1 MRLLPLLALIVA
13 LALPGAA
20 AAGAGMFVGAA
31 EDAGRSTD
39 LTQAYA
45 KLELAR
51 LAGFD
56 TVRMTSIWA
65 PGYSRPTDH
74 ELDVLRT
81 SALAARLNGIR
92 IILSVYQRNNHTTP
106 LTRAT
111 RAQFASYVATIAREA
126 PDIADFIIGN
136 EPNLNLFWMPQFDKK
151 GNTVSAGAYLKLL
164 AASYDALKAVS
175 PDVNVIGGSISP
187 RGGDRA
193 FGIRPT
199 HSPTRFIA
207 ELGAAYRKSGRKKP
221 VMDAFAF
228 HPYLIP
234 SKLPPTYRFRN
245 PKNTTIALSDYDKLT
260 RALSGAFKGTAQPG
274 STLPIVYDEFGYQSK
289 IPADKRDAYSNLDSP
304 AAADA
309 IPEALQASYYRSALA
324 IAQCQPNVTGMLIF
338 HVTDEANA
346 SAWQSGVYYA
356 DDTPKS
362 SLPAVRDAALAARDG
377 QLARCPGGS
386 GKAVNVLDT
395 LALPSGGSYA
405 PVDSWR
411 IELSCSRACTYTARV
426 VDTNPWTPPS
436 ALRLLLPTAVK
447 GAVAPNEATSAALP
461 AAGLDPGTYQIV
473 VRVFE
478 TGRPGTAV
486 VRTSDPLTAR
496 APGPA
501 PADEAPA
508 DQ

>member
-1 MRLLPLLALIVA
+1 MRPRLLPLLALIAA
-13 LALPGAA
+13 LALPGSA

-31 EDAGRSTD
+31 EDAGRSAD

-51 LAGFD
+51 LAGLD

-65 PGYSRPTDH
+65 PGLARPTDH
-74 ELDVLRT
+74 ELQVLRT

-92 IILSVYQRNNHTTP
+92 IILSVYHRDNHTTP
-106 LTRAT
+106 LTAAARAE
-111 RAQFASYVATIAREA
+111 FASYVATIATEA

-136 EPNLNLFWMPQFDKK
+136 EPNLNLFWMPQFDRK
-151 GNTVSAGAYLKLL
+151 GRTVSAGAYLRLL

-175 PDVNVIGGSISP
+175 PDVNVIGGSVSP
-187 RGGDRA
+187 RGGDRP

-207 ELGAAYRKSGRKKP
+207 ELGKAYRKSGRRAP
-221 VMDAFAF
+221 MMDAFAF

-234 SKLPPTYRFRN
+234 SRLPPTHRFKH

-260 RALSGAFKGTAQPG
+260 RALAGAFDGTAQPG
-274 STLPIVYDEFGYQSK
+274 STLPIVYDEFGYQSQ
-289 IPADKRDAYSNLDSP
+289 IPSEKRDAYSNLDSP
-304 AAADA
+304 PAADA
-309 IPEALQASYYRSALA
+309 IPEALQASYYRAALA

-346 SAWQSGVYYA
+346 KAWQSGVYYA
-356 DDTPKS
+356 DDTPKA
-362 SLPAVRDAALAARDG
+362 SLPAVRDAALAAREG
-377 QLARCPGGS
+377 LLARCTGRKT
-386 GKAVNVLDT
+386 KAVNVLET
-395 LALPSGGSYA
+395 LSLPDGGSYA

-411 IELSCSRACTYTARV
+411 VELTCSRACTYFARL
-426 VDTNPWTPPS
+426 VDTSPWTPSS

-447 GAVAPNEATSAALP
+447 GVIAPNEAAAAELP
-461 AAGLDPGTYQIV
+461 AAGLDPGAYQIV

-478 TGRPGTAV
+478 TGRPGTTV
-486 VRTSDPLTAR
+486 VRTSDPLVLV
-496 APGPA
+496 APPA
-501 PADEAPA
+501 E
-508 DQ
+508 

>member
-1 MRLLPLLALIVA
+1 MPTRRLPLLAVAVA
-13 LALPGAA
+13 LALPGSA

-31 EDAGRSTD
+31 EDDGRSTD
-39 LTQAYA
+39 LVQAYG

-65 PGYSRPTDH
+65 PGFTRPSDD
-74 ELDVLRT
+74 ELAVLRT

-92 IILSVYQRNNHTTP
+92 IIISVYQKDNHTTP
-106 LTRAT
+106 RTAAA
-111 RAQFASYVATIAREA
+111 RAQFASYVATIAAEA

-136 EPNLNLFWMPQFDKK
+136 EPNLNLFWMPQFDTR
-151 GNTVSAGAYLKLL
+151 GRTLSAGAYLRLL

-175 PDVNVIGGSISP
+175 PDVNVIGGSVSP
-187 RGGDRA
+187 RGGDRP

-207 ELGAAYRKSGRKKP
+207 ELGSAYRAGRRTRP

-234 SKLPPTYRFRN
+234 SRLPPTFRFGN

-260 RALSGAFKGTAQPG
+260 RALSSAFDGTAQPG
-274 STLPIVYDEFGYQSK
+274 STLPIVYDEFGYQST
-289 IPADKRDAYSNLDSP
+289 IPTEKQDAYANLASP

-309 IPEALQASYYRSALA
+309 IPESLQASYYRSALA

-338 HVTDEANA
+338 HVTDEADA
-346 SAWQSGVYYA
+346 RAWQSGVYYA

-362 SLPAVRDAALAARDG
+362 SLPAVREAALAAREG
-377 QLARCPGGS
+377 RLARCAGRKA
-386 GKAVNVLDT
+386 KAVNVLESVT
-395 LALPSGGSYA
+395 LPGGGSYSA
-405 PVDSWR
+405 ADLWR
-411 IELSCSRACTYTARV
+411 VELTCSRPCSYTARLV
-426 VDTNPWTPPS
+426 GTEPWAPAPPS
-436 ALRLLLPTAVK
+436 ALRLLLGGLGAVK
-447 GAVAPNEATSAALP
+447 GVVAANEPVAAELT
-461 AAGLDPGTYQIV
+461 AFDLEPGTYQIV

-486 VRTSDPLTAR
+486 VRTSDPLLLA
-496 APGPA
+496 APS
-501 PADEAPA
+501 E
-508 DQ
+508 

>member
-1 MRLLPLLALIVA
+1 MRSRLLPLLALVCA
-13 LALPGAA
+13 LALPGSA

-31 EDAGRSTD
+31 EDAGRSAD
-39 LTQAYA
+39 LAEAYGE
-45 KLELAR
+45 LELAR

-65 PGYSRPTDH
+65 PGFSRPTDH

-92 IILSVYQRNNHTTP
+92 IILSVYQRDNHTTP
-106 LTRAT
+106 LTPAA
-111 RAQFASYVATIAREA
+111 RAQFASYVATIATEA

-136 EPNLNLFWMPQFDKK
+136 EPNLNLFWMPQFDRK
-151 GNTVSAGAYLKLL
+151 GRTVSAGAYLRLL
-164 AASYDALKAVS
+164 AASYDALKSVS
-175 PDVNVIGGSISP
+175 AEINVIGGSVSP

-207 ELGAAYRKSGRKKP
+207 ELGKAYRKSGRTRP

-234 SKLPPTYRFRN
+234 SRLPPTYRFGN
-245 PKNTTIALSDYDKLT
+245 PKNTTIGLSDYDKLA
-260 RALSGAFKGTAQPG
+260 RALAGAFNGTAQPG
-274 STLPIVYDEFGYQSK
+274 STLPIVYDEFGYQSV
-289 IPADKRDAYSNLDSP
+289 IPAEKRDAYSNLNSP

-309 IPEALQASYYRSALA
+309 IPEALQAAYYRSALA

-346 SAWQSGVYYA
+346 KAWQSGVYYA

-362 SLPAVRDAALAARDG
+362 SLAAVRDAALAARQG
-377 QLARCPGGS
+377 TLARCAGRNA
-386 GKAVNVLDT
+386 KAVNVLET
-395 LALPSGGSYA
+395 LSLPGGGSYA

-411 IELSCSRACTYTARV
+411 VELTCSRACTYSARV
-426 VDTNPWTPPS
+426 VDTSPWTPSS
-436 ALRLLLPTAVK
+436 ALRLLLPSSAK
-447 GAVAPNEATSAALP
+447 GAGAPNEAAAAELP
-461 AAGLDPGTYQIV
+461 AAGLDPGAYQVV

-486 VRTSDPLTAR
+486 VRTSEPLVVV
-496 APGPA
+496 APS
-501 PADEAPA
+501 DE
-508 DQ
+508 